1 MRLQLKNKQPEPDV
15 VICCLMV
22 SEVGFDQGR
31 NGRTMPYCSARG
43 SGVLGCH
50 GGLTVAA
57 EVMGYSEILL

>member
-1 MRLQLKNKQPEPDV
+1 M

-22 SEVGFDQGR
+22 SEVSFDRGR
-31 NGRTMPYCSARG
+31 NGRTVPHCSAGG

-57 EVMGYSEILL
+57 EEMGYSKILL

>member
-1 MRLQLKNKQPEPDV
+1 M

-50 GGLTVAA
+50 SGLTVAA
-57 EVMGYSEILL
+57 EAMGYSEILL